1 MQLAEGILALQAEIK
16 TIRRDIHA
24 HPELR
29 FEEHRTAKLVA
40 ERLRAWGLAVTTDIG
55 GTGVVGTLRQGQSAR
70 SIGLRADMDALPL
83 QEANQFKHRSVFK
96 GKMHAC
102 GHDGHT
108 AMLLAAARHLS
119 QLDGRFD
126 GTVHFIFQPG
136 EEGGAGALKMIEDGL
151 FQRFPCDEVYGIHN
165 WPGLQAGQFVCR
177 AGPLM
182 ASSNEF
188 SITIRGKGAHA
199 ALPHDGVDP
208 VLIAS
213 HLVQALQSIVT
224 RNKKPVDTAVI
235 SVTQIEAGSA
245 INIIPDF
252 ATLRGTVRTFDTRVL
267 DLIELRMRELT
278 ATLPLAFN
286 ASGEMTFERKY
297 PATVNHP
304 AQTAFAREVLHD
316 IVGPENVTELE
327 PVMGAED
334 FSFMLRER
342 PGAYLFIG
350 NGDGAHRDS
359 GHGLG
364 PCTLHNPNYD
374 FNDELIP
381 IGATFWTRLV
391 ERYLAPT
398 SARSPA
404 AASAPAASAPATTS
418 PRTPAP

>member
-1 MQLAEGILALQAEIK
+1 MQLAEGVLALQAEIR

-29 FEEHRTAKLVA
+29 FEEHRTARLVA
-40 ERLRAWGLAVTTDIG
+40 ERLQAWGLQVTTGIG
-55 GTGVVGTLRQGQSAR
+55 ETGVVGTLKRGTSGR

-83 QEANQFKHRSVFK
+83 QEENRFGHRSVFD

-119 QLDGRFD
+119 QATDSFD

-151 FQRFPCDEVYGIHN
+151 FQRFPCDEVYGVHN
-165 WPGLQAGQFVCR
+165 WPGLKVGQFVAR

-188 SITIRGKGAHA
+188 CITITGRGAHA
-199 ALPHDGVDP
+199 ALPHDGIDP
-208 VLIAS
+208 VLIAT
-213 HLVQALQSIVT
+213 HMVQALQSIVT
-224 RNKKPVDTAVI
+224 RNKKPIDTAVI
-235 SVTQIEAGSA
+235 SVTQINAGSA
-245 INIIPDF
+245 INIIPES
-252 ATLRGTVRTFDTRVL
+252 ATLRGTVRTFDTAVL
-267 DLIELRMRELT
+267 DMIEQRMGEL
-278 ATLPLAFN
+278 ATQLPQAFN
-286 ASGEMTFERKY
+286 ATGELEFVRRY
-297 PATVNHP
+297 PATVNHVE
-304 AQTAFAREVLHD
+304 QTAFARGVLAD
-316 IVGPENVTELE
+316 IVGPDNVVELE

-334 FSFMLRER
+334 FSFMLLER

-350 NGDGAHRDS
+350 NGDGDHRES

-391 ERYLAPT
+391 ERFLAP
-398 SARSPA
+398 AGN
-404 AASAPAASAPATTS
+404 
-418 PRTPAP
+418 

>member
-1 MQLAEGILALQAEIK
+1 MQLAEGILELQAEIK

-29 FEEHRTAKLVA
+29 FEEHRTARLVA
-40 ERLRAWGLAVTTDIG
+40 ERLQGWGFEVTTGIG
-55 GTGVVGTLRQGQSAR
+55 GTGVVGTLRRGTSSR

-83 QEANQFKHRSVFK
+83 QEANRFGHRSVFD

-119 QLDGRFD
+119 QAEGRFD

-151 FQRFPCDEVYGIHN
+151 FQRFPCDEVYGMHN
-165 WPGLQAGQFVCR
+165 WPGLEVGQFVVR
-177 AGPLM
+177 EGPLM

-188 SITIRGKGAHA
+188 CITIRGKGAHA
-199 ALPHDGVDP
+199 ALPHDGIDP
-208 VLIAS
+208 VIVAT

-224 RNKKPVDTAVI
+224 RNKKPIDTAVI
-235 SVTQIEAGSA
+235 SVTQINAGSA
-245 INIIPDF
+245 VNIIPDT
-252 ATLRGTVRTFDTRVL
+252 ATLSGTVRTFDTRVL
-267 DLIELRMRELT
+267 DMIEQRMGEL
-278 ATLPLAFN
+278 ATQLPLAFG
-286 ASGEMTFERKY
+286 ATGELEFVRKY

-304 AQTAFAREVLHD
+304 AQAAFAREVLCD
-316 IVGPENVTELE
+316 VVGPDKVTELE
-327 PVMGAED
+327 PVMGSED
-334 FSFMLRER
+334 FSFMLLER

-350 NGDGAHRDS
+350 NGDGAHRES
-359 GHGLG
+359 GHGMG
-364 PCTLHNPNYD
+364 PCMLHNPSYD

-391 ERYLAPT
+391 ERYLPVQGK
-398 SARSPA
+398 
-404 AASAPAASAPATTS
+404 
-418 PRTPAP
+418 

>member
-29 FEEHRTAKLVA
+29 FEEHRTARLVA
-40 ERLRAWGLAVTTDIG
+40 ERLQAWGLEVSTGIG
-55 GTGVVGTLRQGQSAR
+55 GTGVVGTLRRGTSTR

-83 QEANQFKHRSVFK
+83 QEANQFKHRSVFQ

-119 QLDGRFD
+119 QAEGRFD

-165 WPGLQAGQFVCR
+165 WPGLKVGQFVCR

-188 SITIRGKGAHA
+188 CITIKGKGAHA
-199 ALPHDGVDP
+199 ALPHDGIDP
-208 VLIAS
+208 VLVATQ
-213 HLVQALQSIVT
+213 LVQALQTIVT

-235 SVTQIEAGSA
+235 SVTQINAGSA
-245 INIIPDF
+245 INIIPDT
-252 ATLRGTVRTFDTRVL
+252 ATLRGTVRTFDTKVL
-267 DLIELRMRELT
+267 DMIEQRMRELAT
-278 ATLPLAFN
+278 TLPLAFN
-286 ASGEMTFERKY
+286 ASGELEFERRY
-297 PATVNHP
+297 PATVNHA
-304 AQTAFAREVLHD
+304 AQTEFAREVLHD
-316 IVGPENVTELE
+316 VVGPDNVTELE

-334 FSFMLRER
+334 FSFMLLER

-350 NGDGAHRDS
+350 NGDGAHRES
-359 GHGLG
+359 GHGMG

-391 ERYLAPT
+391 ERYLPT
-398 SARSPA
+398 ADK
-404 AASAPAASAPATTS
+404 
-418 PRTPAP
+418 